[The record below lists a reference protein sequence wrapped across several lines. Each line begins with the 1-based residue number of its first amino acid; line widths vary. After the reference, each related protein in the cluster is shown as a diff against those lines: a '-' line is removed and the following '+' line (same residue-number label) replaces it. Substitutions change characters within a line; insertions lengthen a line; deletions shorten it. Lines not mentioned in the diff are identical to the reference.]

1 MKQTAVELQQANQQI
16 LADAEAVNADK
27 DPAQDEEKPP
37 APPSK
42 GDVSDP
48 HFVIPVPK
56 VEIPAVQ
63 NKPKVVE
70 RPTTP
75 TPKATT
81 PAATPAAAQE
91 MLEKVAER
99 LVPQEEEKDAALPN
113 AEYDIL
119 SQLLW
124 EFVQNKSLLGRKISK
139 HSPPERVEI
148 LAQGK
153 YGGKSY
159 KLRFSKRG
167 CVAAVYHFGVAFGC
181 IEEGDP
187 RFGPVV
193 TRSKCAASE
202 GLLGVLCD
210 AKFSHNKLIANEVDD
225 KGISCL
231 KKLEKKLKKEAFG
244 LQLPVF
250 RFFAHYMHIKREES
264 VVSEAELNKQLRA
277 LTALVA
283 LLKPHHRRFGV
294 TDASCN
300 VLDLV
305 RTFLAKR
312 YDHTELR
319 RYAN

>member
-124 EFVQNKSLLGRKISK
+124 EFVQNKSLLGKKISK

-148 LAQGK
+148 YAQGK
-153 YGGKSY
+153 YDGKSY
-159 KLRFSKRG
+159 SLRFRKRAA
-167 CVAAVYHFGVAFGC
+167 VLSAVYHFGVAFGC
-181 IEEGDP
+181 IEEGDS

-202 GLLGVLCD
+202 GLVGVLCD
-210 AKFSHNKLIANEVDD
+210 AKFSHSKLIASEVDVVE
-225 KGISCL
+225 
-231 KKLEKKLKKEAFG
+231 LEEKLKKEAFG